1 MKKYFKVL
9 IGILIVSSLAAETKE
24 TDPQRF
30 KKYFE
35 EQKEIK
41 FNNPK
46 FSEPF
51 ANEYY
56 GAISERLSAWI
67 PVGSGLKA
75 VINIYIYSDGKFDYE
90 ILKESTSKEFNDSL
104 KAFLEKQKDI
114 KYPVY
119 NNRNIKINVDF
130 KSEG

>member
-1 MKKYFKVL
+1 MLFDTTSRTL
-9 IGILIVSSLAAETKE
+9 TLSAETTEK
-24 TDPQRF
+24 
-30 KKYFE
+30 
-35 EQKEIK
+35 K

-114 KYPVY
+114 SVLQSLGAGKKL
-119 NNRNIKINVDF
+119 IQKIF
-130 KSEG
+130 KETEYI

>member
-9 IGILIVSSLAAETKE
+9 IGILIVSSLAAETTEK
-24 TDPQRF
+24 
-30 KKYFE
+30 
-35 EQKEIK
+35 K

-56 GAISERLSAWI
+56 GAISERLSEWI
-67 PVGSGLKA
+67 PIGSGLKA

-119 NNRNIKINVDF
+119 NNRNVKINVDF
-130 KSEG
+130 KSES